1 MTVSSNFSFMQSY
14 LHNRP
19 NIETVMQDFEKSK
32 LLHNPHKRVDS
43 MTNPHY
49 NKGMGR
55 RF

>member
-1 MTVSSNFSFMQSY
+1 MTVSSKFSFMQSS

-19 NIETVMQDFEKSK
+19 HFDTIMSDFDKSK
-32 LLHNPHKRVDS
+32 LLHNPNKKVDS
-43 MTNPHY
+43 MTNTHY

>member
-1 MTVSSNFSFMQSY
+1 MTVSSNFSLSDIRY
-14 LHNRP
+14 KNRP

-32 LLHNPHKRVDS
+32 LLHNPNKRVDS
-43 MTNPHY
+43 MTNTHY